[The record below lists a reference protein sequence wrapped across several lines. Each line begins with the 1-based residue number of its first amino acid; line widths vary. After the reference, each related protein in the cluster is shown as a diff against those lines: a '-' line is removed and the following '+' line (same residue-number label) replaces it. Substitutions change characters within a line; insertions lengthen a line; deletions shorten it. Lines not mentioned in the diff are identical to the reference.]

1 MSVESLE
8 DLVDLAADNLFNV
21 LAWWSVVGSVGEGG
35 DDCALDI
42 ADVAGGGEG
51 GESSGRVVVTKWALS
66 SSSSKS
72 LGGHTSGSLDEAH
85 LSSSTVSNSGESI
98 DHGGLD
104 IDHVC
109 LVETDVG
116 FLCLDLSS

>member
-51 GESSGRVVVTKWALS
+51 GESSGRVVITKWALS

-72 LGGHTSGSLDEAH
+72 LGGHSSGSLDEAH

-98 DHGGLD
+98 NHG
-104 IDHVC
+104 
-109 LVETDVG
+109 
-116 FLCLDLSS
+116 

>member
-1 MSVESLE
+1 MSVESFK

-51 GESSGRVVVTKWALS
+51 GESSGRVVITKWALS

-72 LGGHTSGSLDEAH
+72 LGGHSSGSLDKAH
-85 LSSSTVSNSGESI
+85 LSSSTVSNSAESI
-98 DHGGLD
+98 NHGGLD
-104 IDHVC
+104 IDHVSF
-109 LVETDVG
+109 VETDVG

>member
-1 MSVESLE
+1 MIFRKDLGSCVSVESLE

-51 GESSGRVVVTKWALS
+51 GESSGLKGVKKRQQ
-66 SSSSKS
+66 
-72 LGGHTSGSLDEAH
+72 D
-85 LSSSTVSNSGESI
+85 
-98 DHGGLD
+98 
-104 IDHVC
+104 
-109 LVETDVG
+109 G
-116 FLCLDLSS
+116 FLPRGCHEVGTFFVVEQEPWWPYLELA